1 MDTTNEKQRAKNLT
15 SLNIIALL
23 IAILPF
29 QLTWITYAAGIY
41 FPFSWL
47 LQLLEAFATGMV
59 IVYAYHREWMYVII
73 YGVSST
79 VGRIL
84 LCLVQLSMEYYRAG
98 CGSCSCRR
106 PVSGGRVS
114 SGKFLQNFYYDR
126 IFHSSFIANTVDFH
140 IQNTVFL
147 QIFHRNY
154 KLFPFSGYVDN
165 TGCCSDVS

>member
-84 LCLVQLSMEYYRAG
+84 LCLVQLSMGYY
-98 CGSCSCRR
+98 
-106 PVSGGRVS
+106 
-114 SGKFLQNFYYDR
+114 
-126 IFHSSFIANTVDFH
+126 
-140 IQNTVFL
+140 
-147 QIFHRNY
+147 
-154 KLFPFSGYVDN
+154 FSGWNIIELVAGAAVAGALFLEEEYLQENSSKIFIMFFHNRKIIVIKSYY
-165 TGCCSDVS
+165 CS

>member
-41 FPFSWL
+41 FPLSWL

-84 LCLVQLSMEYYRAG
+84 LCLVQLSMGYY
-98 CGSCSCRR
+98 
-106 PVSGGRVS
+106 
-114 SGKFLQNFYYDR
+114 
-126 IFHSSFIANTVDFH
+126 
-140 IQNTVFL
+140 
-147 QIFHRNY
+147 
-154 KLFPFSGYVDN
+154 FSGWNIIDLVA
-165 TGCCSDVS
+165 GAAVAGALFLEEE